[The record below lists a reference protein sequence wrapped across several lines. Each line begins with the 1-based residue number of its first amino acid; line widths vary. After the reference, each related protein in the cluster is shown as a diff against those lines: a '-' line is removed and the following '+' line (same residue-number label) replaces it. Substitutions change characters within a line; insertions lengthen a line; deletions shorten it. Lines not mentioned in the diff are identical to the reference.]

1 MDELLP
7 NHIGDL
13 WIVNALQAFGG
24 GDTNLLV
31 FTFELLGDDH
41 RIFGARVSRQRL
53 NGSGLHYRVAIF
65 VNVQTVQV
73 HIDGLATEARVT
85 DE

>member
-1 MDELLP
+1 M
-7 NHIGDL
+7 
-13 WIVNALQAFGG
+13 NALQAFGC

-41 RIFGARVSRQRL
+41 RIFGARVSRQCL
-53 NGSGLHYRVAIF
+53 NGSGLHHRVA
-65 VNVQTVQV
+65 VLVDVQTVQIHV
-73 HIDGLATEARVT
+73 DGLATESRVT